1 MIRASQKSLTGDAT
15 DPSSRELAGTRA
27 GVANFIKTHAPA
39 RLYKSLPSLF
49 KPLPIQSDT
58 FPQGEGLNRW
68 KRIPAFEVRTK
79 SRASLTGLSTGGS
92 KWRTAAAAPFRP

>member
-15 DPSSRELAGTRA
+15 GPPSRELGR

-49 KPLPIQSDT
+49 RPLPIQSDT

-79 SRASLTGLSTGGS
+79 SRAALTGLSTGGS